1 MKMKHFPSRLL
12 WGLGTLHQ
20 TPIRLLISF
29 DTMNILEKNAGLV
42 YSRKTDHFCRI
53 HALVEFRFGGIETQ
67 RAPRDL
73 GSSLVD
79 LSRTWTAIGQF
90 LGAWQPCR
98 AGL

>member
-1 MKMKHFPSRLL
+1 MEQ
-12 WGLGTLHQ
+12 WN
-20 TPIRLLISF
+20 ISK
-29 DTMNILEKNAGLV
+29 ENAGRSFPGKLITSV
-42 YSRKTDHFCRI
+42 GLML
-53 HALVEFRFGGIETQ
+53 LVEFRFGCIETQ